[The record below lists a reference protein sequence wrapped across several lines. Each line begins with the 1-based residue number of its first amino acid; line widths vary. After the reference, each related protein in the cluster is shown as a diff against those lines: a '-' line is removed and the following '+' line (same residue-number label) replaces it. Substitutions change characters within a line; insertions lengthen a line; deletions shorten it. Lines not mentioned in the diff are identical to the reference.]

1 VLLTASGF
9 DGRDDENVR
18 PLHTVD
24 QITDG
29 RLSLGFRYEPGAT

>member
-9 DGRDDENVR
+9 DGRDDEDVR

-29 RLSLGFRYEPGAT
+29 RLSLGFRYEPEAT